1 MRVPLMDT
9 PSASHVRSESTSAP
23 SAAKGSSAIQ
33 FVGFRLADVDYAF
46 EIKRIQEIIL
56 MRPITRVPQLP
67 PWIEGLINL
76 RGSVIPVVS
85 LRRRFS
91 LETRP
96 IDEETR
102 IIVLNVGTKTVGV
115 VVDSVSRVLKLS
127 SDQIQSPPVTIDAAE
142 RAAIQ
147 GVARVEDRLVV
158 VLDSDKL
165 LNVETWAVADLP
177 AKID

>member
-1 MRVPLMDT
+1 
-9 PSASHVRSESTSAP
+9 
-23 SAAKGSSAIQ
+23 
-33 FVGFRLADVDYAF
+33 
-46 EIKRIQEIIL
+46 
-56 MRPITRVPQLP
+56 
-67 PWIEGLINL
+67 
-76 RGSVIPVVS
+76 
-85 LRRRFS
+85 
-91 LETRP
+91 
-96 IDEETR
+96 
-102 IIVLNVGTKTVGV
+102 
-115 VVDSVSRVLKLS
+115 LKLS